1 MKIIAVLDD
10 HPLLLEGVASFLNNQ
25 DGYLVYPF
33 LEEIT
38 LIEFLKVTKADLLL
52 MDMQLLKTNGVDV
65 CTQVRKLFPMIP
77 IVALSNLADGNLIFQ
92 FMQAGGNGY
101 ILKDV
106 SNEEFLGCVQL
117 GLDGK
122 EAICDRA
129 KELYRGAIST
139 ISSLPRLTQ
148 REKEILI
155 LISNGLTTNQIA
167 EQLFLSPVTVE
178 THRRNLLTKF
188 KVKNMIELVQL
199 AMKHKLLGLE

>member
-1 MKIIAVLDD
+1 
-10 HPLLLEGVASFLNNQ
+10 
-25 DGYLVYPF
+25 
-33 LEEIT
+33 
-38 LIEFLKVTKADLLL
+38 
-52 MDMQLLKTNGVDV
+52 
-65 CTQVRKLFPMIP
+65 
-77 IVALSNLADGNLIFQ
+77 
-92 FMQAGGNGY
+92 MQAGGNGY

-106 SNEEFLGCVQL
+106 TNEEFLRCVEL
-117 GLDGK
+117 GLDGN

-139 ISSLPRLTQ
+139 ISGLPRLTQ
-148 REKEILI
+148 REKEILT
-155 LISNGLTTNQIA
+155 LISKGLTTNQIA

>member
-1 MKIIAVLDD
+1 MKIITVLDD

-25 DGYLVYPF
+25 DGYQVYPF
-33 LEEIT
+33 LEEVS
-38 LIEFLKVTKADLLL
+38 LIEFLNTTKADLLL
-52 MDMQLLKTNGVDV
+52 MDMQLLNTSGVEV
-65 CTQVRKLFPMIP
+65 CAQVRKLFPLIP

-106 SNEEFLGCVQL
+106 SNGEFLDCVQL
-117 GLDGK
+117 GLEGR

-129 KELYRGAIST
+129 KELYTGAVST
-139 ISSLPRLTQ
+139 MKSLPRLTQ

-199 AMKHKLLGLE
+199 ALKHKLLGL

>member
-1 MKIIAVLDD
+1 MKVIAVLDD
-10 HPLLLEGVASFLNNQ
+10 HPLLLEGVVSFLNNQ
-25 DGYLVYPF
+25 DGYRVYPF
-33 LEEIT
+33 LEEVS
-38 LIEFLKVTKADLLL
+38 LIEFLNTTKADLLL
-52 MDMQLLKTNGVDV
+52 MDMQLLNTSGVEV
-65 CTQVRKLFPMIP
+65 CAQVSKLFPLIP

-106 SNEEFLGCVQL
+106 SNSEFLDCVQL
-117 GLDGK
+117 GLEGR

-129 KELYRGAIST
+129 KELYTGAVST
-139 ISSLPRLTQ
+139 MKSLPRLTQ

-199 AMKHKLLGLE
+199 ALKHKLLGL